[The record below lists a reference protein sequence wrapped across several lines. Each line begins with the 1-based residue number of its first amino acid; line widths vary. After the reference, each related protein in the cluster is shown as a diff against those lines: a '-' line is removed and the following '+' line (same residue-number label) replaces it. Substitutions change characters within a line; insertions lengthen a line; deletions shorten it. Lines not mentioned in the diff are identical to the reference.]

1 MAHWQIFLC
10 TGWGWLLNIIWLG
23 HGNHTGLGPVLY
35 AIYVSPL
42 FDLTHLTNFADDN
55 YYLEWNR
62 DLAALI
68 SNLEKRLEMITKW
81 LKDSGL
87 VVNEGK
93 TELCLFH
100 KNDKPPITIQI
111 SNSQVTSKK
120 QINVLGVLF
129 DSKLNWNS
137 HVSQSIAKAKKALFA
152 LRL

>member
-1 MAHWQIFLC
+1 M
-10 TGWGWLLNIIWLG
+10 
-23 HGNHTGLGPVLY
+23 LGPVLY

-42 FDLTHLTNFADDN
+42 FDLTQLTNFADDN

-62 DLAALI
+62 DLTVLVE
-68 SNLEKRLEMITKW
+68 NLEKKLEMITKW

-100 KNDKPPITIQI
+100 KNDKPPITIRV
-111 SNSQVTSKK
+111 SNTLVTSKK

-137 HVSQSIAKAKKALFA
+137 HVAQAISKAKKSLFA
-152 LRL
+152 L